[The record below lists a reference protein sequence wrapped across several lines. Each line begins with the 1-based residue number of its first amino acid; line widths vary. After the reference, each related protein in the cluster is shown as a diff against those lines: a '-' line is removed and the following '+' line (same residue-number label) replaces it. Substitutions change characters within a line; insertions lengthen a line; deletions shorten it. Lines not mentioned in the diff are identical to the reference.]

1 VYRQYLDYAADYQVA
16 VSVVGNKVADAADE
30 VFLRERVGADLLA
43 CVGVSRHVRAAEQG
57 RAGPVADLEPT
68 NRAVLDVLRE
78 TVDAT
83 PRDWVRFTDQAVQFH
98 LRNAQAWANDE
109 TGQDLAG
116 QIDPEFVLGPAA
128 LSVPT
133 GG

>member
-1 VYRQYLDYAADYQVA
+1 M
-16 VSVVGNKVADAADE
+16 
-30 VFLRERVGADLLA
+30 
-43 CVGVSRHVRAAEQG
+43 RAAEQG
-57 RAGPVADLEPT
+57 RAGPIAGLEPA
-68 NRAVLDVLRE
+68 NRAVLDTMRE

-83 PRDWVRFTDQAVQFH
+83 ARDGARFTRQAVQFH
-98 LRNAQAWANDE
+98 LRNAQAWSNDE

-116 QIDPEFVLGPAA
+116 QIDPEFVLGPA